1 MNLVLLGE
9 LGAKWGRIEGEHSS
23 TGNIYGKGTMKSY
36 DGRAPIYE

>member
-9 LGAKWGRIEGEHSS
+9 FGAKWGQIEGEHSR
-23 TGNIYGKGTMKSY
+23 TENIYGKGTMKSY